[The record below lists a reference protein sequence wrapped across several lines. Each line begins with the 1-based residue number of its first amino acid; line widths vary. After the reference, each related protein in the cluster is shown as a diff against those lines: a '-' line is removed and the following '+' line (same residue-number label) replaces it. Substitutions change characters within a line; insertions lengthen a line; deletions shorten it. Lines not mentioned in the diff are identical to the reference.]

1 MRFDIFSITTN
12 QVIVAY
18 LLRGFKIMYAISFA
32 FFYLIYYLHSH
43 AYSRN
48 EQGGVPALY
57 VFVLLAF

>member
-32 FFYLIYYLHSH
+32 FFYLILSTFTRLFP
-43 AYSRN
+43 SKGTN
-48 EQGGVPALY
+48 KEGCPPSMCL
-57 VFVLLAF
+57 FS